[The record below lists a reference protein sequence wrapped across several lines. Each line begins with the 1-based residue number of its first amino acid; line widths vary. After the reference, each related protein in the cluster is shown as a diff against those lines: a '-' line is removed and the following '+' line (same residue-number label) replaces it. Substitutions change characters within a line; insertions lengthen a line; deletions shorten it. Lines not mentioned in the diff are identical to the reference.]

1 MAQTSQAQK
10 RIRQNARHRL
20 HNMSMRS
27 RLRTM
32 IKKVRAGIETKDYNT
47 STHAYKELVPVLDS
61 YAGKGIVH
69 KNKAARL
76 KSRLN
81 AQIKVLAE
89 KSA

>member
-20 HNMSMRS
+20 LNMSMRS
-27 RLRTM
+27 RMRTM
-32 IKKVRAGIETKDYNT
+32 IKKVRAAIESKDYQV
-47 STHAYKELVPVLDS
+47 STDAFKALVPVLDS

-81 AQIKVLAE
+81 AQIKVLAG
-89 KSA
+89 K

>member
-1 MAQTSQAQK
+1 MAQTAQAQK

-32 IKKVRAGIETKDYNT
+32 IKKVRSSIEAKDYKI
-47 STHAYKELVPVLDS
+47 STENFKALVPVLDS

-69 KNKAARL
+69 KNKAARI

-81 AQIKVLAE
+81 AQIKSLAE
-89 KSA
+89 KPA

>member
-10 RIRQNARHRL
+10 RIRQNARRRL
-20 HNMSMRS
+20 LNMSMRS
-27 RLRTM
+27 RMRTM
-32 IKKVRAGIETKDYNT
+32 IKKVRAAIESKDYKV
-47 STHAYKELVPVLDS
+47 STDAFKALVPVLDS

-81 AQIKVLAE
+81 AQIKVLAG